1 MAIMQ
6 EHLIITHQYIKQFAY
21 KEKNMKLDTIKFL
34 TECRLNVVR
43 KKFENQEIDVKEYIK
58 QLSEITVML
67 VEKIKEPHEL
77 KKVID
82 MFTMKEMLMMADKA
96 IEYGD

>member
-1 MAIMQ
+1 
-6 EHLIITHQYIKQFAY
+6 
-21 KEKNMKLDTIKFL
+21 MKLDTIKFL